1 MNKVILIGNLGK
13 DPEIRYTKS
22 DKAVGNFSLA
32 TTERWG
38 GEPKTEWHQIV
49 VWDKLAEIAGQYLS
63 KGKKVAIEGRIQT
76 RQWEDNDGVKRYM
89 TEIVANNFEMLGSK
103 ADGGLND

>member
-49 VWDKLAEIAGQYLS
+49 VWDKLAEIAGQY
-63 KGKKVAIEGRIQT
+63 KGCYRRSDSNKTVGRQ
-76 RQWEDNDGVKRYM
+76 
-89 TEIVANNFEMLGSK
+89 
-103 ADGGLND
+103 